1 MKTKTIQ
8 LALLGLAATLGAAHA
23 APLVSRLNPP
33 SALFTFGDATPPYT
47 ARFLVGQR
55 FDLHATIQADA
66 AKVITG
72 ATFTVDGAPVA
83 GTVTVTPIAPTAA
96 TASAPATA
104 DRFNVV
110 LRAYFN
116 LTPGAHTFAVNA
128 TQDDA
133 LTATAN
139 GNFEIVG
146 TTVQGRKAKNII
158 YLIGDGMSLAHR
170 TAARIVSKGIAQ
182 GKAIDPLAMDT
193 LPVAAILNTPSL
205 NSIIT
210 DSAPGAA
217 CYSTGN
223 KSNNGQEGVFP
234 DDTITDKW
242 DNPRVEHM
250 GNYLARTQGK
260 ALGIVTTAD
269 VEDAT
274 PGSFAV
280 HAQDRGAG
288 TGICD
293 MYLDEAVANHNLR
306 VLLGGGRKWFIPFG
320 SPGTGRVNTL
330 TGSGADYTVP
340 ADLAAAWGVPAGALD
355 PARDLIADFVTAGFT
370 YAPDATTLA
379 AIPAA
384 TTKLLGLFHTGNMD
398 VSLDKISERRGGA
411 VVGTVAT
418 FPDQPLLEEMTD
430 KALQVLS
437 KNRAGFVLM
446 VEGASIDKQ
455 AHNMDTERFVHD
467 TIEFDRSVGRCI
479 AFQQANPDT
488 LIIVTADHECAG
500 AAIIGATAVTNADL
514 ITRSTLLGTDG
525 VAGAVTTITPPATI
539 PASVTGPSPDGQAQL
554 RTNVVNTYDSASFP
568 VYDNT
573 PVDGY
578 PATMDVDRKM
588 LIGYGGNGD
597 RYEDWLQN
605 VQPNVNPFLRDTA
618 GDFFIA
624 GQAAGAG
631 VQSAVHTAADIPL
644 SAGGR
649 GSSLFGG
656 TMDNTS
662 VFFRAMQAVIGG
674 AK

>member
-1 MKTKTIQ
+1 MKPAILQ
-8 LALLGLAATLGAAHA
+8 LTMIGMLAGLCNSVA
-23 APLVSRLNPP
+23 APAVTRLNPP
-33 SALFTFGDATPPYT
+33 SALFTYGDATPPYVS
-47 ARFLVGQR
+47 RFMVGQR
-55 FDLHATIQADA
+55 FDLQATVKADA
-66 AKVITG
+66 GKVITG
-72 ATFTVDGAPVA
+72 AAFTVDGSAVT
-83 GTVTVTPIAPTAA
+83 GTTTVTSIGG
-96 TASAPATA
+96 
-104 DRFNVV
+104 DRYNVV
-110 LRAYFN
+110 LRAYSSVAV
-116 LTPGAHTFAVNA
+116 GAHTLTVLAQ
-128 TQDDA
+128 QDDG
-133 LTATAN
+133 LTVAAS

-146 TTVQGRKAKNII
+146 TTVQGRKAKNVI

-170 TAARIVSKGIAQ
+170 SAARIVSKGIAQ
-182 GKAIDPLAMDT
+182 GKAIEPLAMDT
-193 LPVAAILNTPSL
+193 LPVTAILNTPSL

-217 CYSTGN
+217 CYSNGN

-234 DDTITDKW
+234 DDTSDKW

-274 PGSFAV
+274 PGSFAA
-280 HAQDRGAG
+280 HTQDRGAG

-293 MYLDEAVANHNLR
+293 MYLDEAVARHNLR
-306 VLLGGGRKWFIPFG
+306 VLLGGGRKWFIPAGTPG
-320 SPGTGRVNTL
+320 SGRVNSL
-330 TGSGADYTVP
+330 TASGADYVVP
-340 ADLAAAWGVPAGALD
+340 AELAAGWGVPTGAQD
-355 PARDLIADFVTAGFT
+355 PGRDLIADFVTAGFV
-370 YAPDATTLA
+370 YAADGTAMA
-379 AIPAA
+379 AIPAG

-398 VSLDKISERRGGA
+398 VSLDKIAERRGQPA
-411 VVGTVAT
+411 VGTVAT

-430 KALQVLS
+430 KALEVL
-437 KNRAGFVLM
+437 NRNPQGFVLM

-467 TIEFDRSVGRCI
+467 TIEFDRSVARCI
-479 AFQQANPDT
+479 AFQNANPDT

-500 AAIIGATAVTNADL
+500 VSIIGATNVTNAEL
-514 ITRSTLLGTDG
+514 VTRAALGGTDG
-525 VAGAVTTITPPATI
+525 VAGAINGATGV
-539 PASVTGPSPDGQAQL
+539 ATDGQTQL
-554 RTNVVNTYDSASFP
+554 RSGVVNIYDSAAFP

-573 PVDGY
+573 SSGDGY
-578 PATMDVDRKM
+578 PATMDADRKM

-605 VQPNVNPFLRDTA
+605 VQPNVNPALRDTA

-624 GQAAGAG
+624 GQASGAG
-631 VQSAVHTAADIPL
+631 VQSAVHTAADIPM

-662 VFFRAMQAVIGG
+662 VFFRVMQAVIGG